1 MSAEHNKAL
10 LRRYIEAVWDKEN
23 PDALDDFLATTYR
36 RHRSPTTTPLSR
48 DGQKQLL
55 TAFRSAFPDI
65 KITVEEVIAEGD
77 TVAFRSTMRG
87 THQGEFLGI
96 APTGQQ
102 VTFSLLDV
110 IRIEDGKIVEQW
122 GGPDTFDL
130 VQRDRKERSVGRA
143 RRILQIA
150 VDVFCHC
157 HVRAAHSH
165 DACAR
170 QDGALMQIDGVLAG
184 RDRLAVGIEGTIGL
198 GAGCPQ
204 GEQTEGRS

>member
-110 IRIEDGKIVEQW
+110 VRIEDGKIVEQW

-130 VQRDRKERSVGRA
+130 VQQLG
-143 RRILQIA
+143 
-150 VDVFCHC
+150 
-157 HVRAAHSH
+157 
-165 DACAR
+165 
-170 QDGALMQIDGVLAG
+170 GV
-184 RDRLAVGIEGTIGL
+184 ITK
-198 GAGCPQ
+198 
-204 GEQTEGRS
+204 